1 MTSIVR
7 DSFGRYVPL
16 VQPKKWNEG
25 SIRRSRDRTERIAR
39 AKAQHKASLTTA
51 EWMSSL
57 DGRAIARLEADG
69 IPWVA
74 VQRRLDEIHPG
85 EVFTSRMFLKQVLL
99 VLADDQVSPRE
110 RFEVRRALYKRLIA
124 AGVVD

>member
-7 DSFGRYVPL
+7 DRFGRYVPL

-25 SIRRSRDRTERIAR
+25 SIRQSRDRTERIAL
-39 AKAQHKASLTTA
+39 AKAQRKATLTTA

-57 DGRAIARLEADG
+57 DSRAIAQLEADG

-74 VQRRLDEIHPG
+74 VQRWLDEINPG
-85 EVFTSRMFLKQVLL
+85 EAFTSRMLLKQVLL

-110 RFEVRRALYKRLIA
+110 RFEVRRALYRRLIA
-124 AGVVD
+124 AGIVD